1 MTISDRVY
9 QTHNVLDKV
18 SENDYPMFNES
29 RFFSPVD
36 IFPS

>member
-1 MTISDRVY
+1 MTVSDRGY

-18 SENDYPMFNES
+18 SENDYPMINQIL
-29 RFFSPVD
+29 SPVD